1 MSRVAAAMSRHKRSI
16 LIAALVLYT
25 AALAVVVANE
35 IFGFGLFPTRYQRI
49 ARHFIAGFDS
59 DDARAR
65 RTAADRFVRDVEPF
79 VAVPELLRAMDAESL
94 RTRALAAECLRRIT
108 ETRLDYD
115 PAAPIDERRAALE
128 RWRAWWEAN
137 RRRF

>member
-65 RTAADRFVRDVEPF
+65 RTAADRFVRDV
-79 VAVPELLRAMDAESL
+79 
-94 RTRALAAECLRRIT
+94 
-108 ETRLDYD
+108 
-115 PAAPIDERRAALE
+115 
-128 RWRAWWEAN
+128 
-137 RRRF
+137 